1 MTHTKAGI
9 EIKRIQ
15 KLLISKYKPKK
26 IILFGS
32 FAWGKPDK
40 NSDVDLLVIKQVTE
54 PRPLREQKV
63 YSLLMNHLTNRKLPV
78 DVIVHTPKETEDRLS
93 LGDPFIK
100 QILTRGKILYEQ
112 S

>member
-1 MTHTKAGI
+1 MKHTKAGI

-15 KLLISKYKPKK
+15 KLLINRYKPKK

-54 PRPLREQKV
+54 PRPLREQKI
-63 YSLLMNHLTNRKLPV
+63 YGLLMNHLTNRELPV

-93 LGDPFIK
+93 LGDPFMK
-100 QILTRGKILYEQ
+100 QILTYGKILYEQ

>member
-1 MTHTKAGI
+1 MKQDRAEI
-9 EIKRIQ
+9 EIQRIQ
-15 KLLISKYKPKK
+15 QLLVKRYKPRK

-40 NSDVDLLVIKQVTE
+40 NSDLDLLVIKQVRQ
-54 PRPLREQKV
+54 PRPLREQKI
-63 YSLLMNHLTNRKLPV
+63 YSLLMNYLTDRELPV
-78 DVIVHTPKETEDRLS
+78 DVIVHTPKETEERLS
-93 LGDPFIK
+93 LGDPFIT